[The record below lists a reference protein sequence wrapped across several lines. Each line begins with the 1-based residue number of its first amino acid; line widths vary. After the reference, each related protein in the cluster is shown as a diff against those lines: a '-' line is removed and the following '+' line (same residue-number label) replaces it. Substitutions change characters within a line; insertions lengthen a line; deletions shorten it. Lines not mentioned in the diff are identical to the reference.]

1 MAAVV
6 GAWRWLLAKRC
17 SAEDWSVL
25 VLVVP
30 VLVPFVV
37 FVLFDFLN
45 DVLLRG
51 AVLLHSPELLRA
63 VATACTT

>member
-1 MAAVV
+1 M
-6 GAWRWLLAKRC
+6 
-17 SAEDWSVL
+17 
-25 VLVVP
+25 VVP

-37 FVLFDFLN
+37 FVLFDLLN

-51 AVLLHSPELLRA
+51 VVLLHTPELLRA